1 MKFSVN
7 KFRITDDYEAT
18 LRNRMEVFKER
29 TKTTKP
35 IVCTF
40 VTTRGVIDGLHKSI
54 VNSEVT
60 MDDLFL

>member
-1 MKFSVN
+1 
-7 KFRITDDYEAT
+7 
-18 LRNRMEVFKER
+18 MEVFKER

-35 IVCTF
+35 LVCTF
-40 VTTRGVIDGLHKSI
+40 VTTHGVIDGLHKSI